1 MKLKIGKGIKFRGQ
15 SLYVKVGTD
24 ELFVLD
30 TIRSFNCYY
39 HKSKNMWELPKV
51 AFKTILDKCSMYDIT
66 ICGELPTDFEKYLQL
81 IDKYDTQPA
90 PYNSNTTPYSY
101 QMDSF
106 EFSTQHTKFL
116 LADEQGLGKTK
127 QALDI
132 AVSKKEQMKHC
143 LIVCGVNELK
153 WNWVKEVAVH
163 TNEQAHILGEHEGK
177 IGSVNERLQ
186 DLGKDHTEF
195 FLITNIETLR
205 DTNIQR
211 KIKIMCQA
219 GVIGMTIIDEIHKCK
234 NPTSK
239 QGKAIHC
246 CCSYYKLAL
255 TGTPIMNAAIDLY
268 NVLKWLEVENH
279 TLTQFKN
286 HYCIMGG
293 FGGYQIV
300 GYKNLDKL
308 HSRLDKYMLRRRKQ
322 DVLDLPPK
330 IYTDEL
336 LEMDVAQQKIY
347 NEAEQ
352 YIQDNIDKI
361 LLLPNPLTS
370 LIRLRQATGNPN
382 ILTTHE
388 VNNIKYKRM
397 QEIIYEVVNNG
408 GKVIVFSNW
417 TKVINPAYELLP
429 SYNPALVTGDTKDKD
444 KQIQKF
450 KTDDTCKVILGT
462 IPCLG
467 TGFTLNEAN
476 TVIFLDEPWTSAD
489 KQQAEDRCHRIGTKG
504 TVNII
509 TLMCKDTIDEKVHKI
524 VCSKQE
530 LADKV
535 VDNKKLFKDI
545 MEG

>member
-1 MKLKIGKGIKFRGQ
+1 MKLKVGKGIKFRGQ
-15 SLYVKVGTD
+15 SLFVKVNTD

-51 AFKTILDKCSMYDIT
+51 AFKTILDKCCMCNIT
-66 ICGELPTDFEKYLQL
+66 IHGELPKEFEQYLEL
-81 IDKYDTQPA
+81 VDKYDQGPGT
-90 PYNSNTTPYSY
+90 YNSKTTPYSY

-106 EFSTQHTKFL
+106 KFSMEQTKFL

-132 AVSKKEQMKHC
+132 AVSKKGLMKHC

-163 TNEQAHILGEHEGK
+163 TNEQSHILGENNGK

-186 DLGKDHTEF
+186 DLGKPHTEF

-205 DTNIQR
+205 DANIQV
-211 KIKIMCQA
+211 KIKIMCEA
-219 GVIGMTIIDEIHKCK
+219 GIIGMTIIDEIHKCK
-234 NPTSK
+234 NSTSK

-255 TGTPIMNAAIDLY
+255 TGTPLMNNAIDLY

-279 TLTQFKN
+279 SLAQFKN

-308 HSRLDKYMLRRRKQ
+308 HKRLDQYMLRRRKE

-336 LEMDVAQQKIY
+336 LEMDASQQRIY
-347 NEAEQ
+347 DEAEK

-361 LLLPNPLTS
+361 LLLPNPLTE

-388 VNNIKYKRM
+388 VNNVKYKRM

-417 TKVINPAYELLP
+417 TKVINPAYELLQ
-429 SYNPALVTGDTKDKD
+429 SYNPALVTSEVKDKD
-444 KQIQKF
+444 KSIREF
-450 KTDDTCKVILGT
+450 KENPNCHVILGT
-462 IPCLG
+462 IACLG

-524 VCSKQE
+524 VSTKQE